1 MMRRLRRGIAA
12 RQGIPPARRRGKMPR
27 KERRGDVLKGSMKNV
42 IVVHPPG
49 GIFSEAVFILRD
61 DYFQTPGISREA
73 LLRQARAAAEEYA
86 AAYSPPG
93 GRRAAHRARG
103 AGCACHRRSRARSAA
118 HRPDISAVIA

>member
-86 AAYSPPG
+86 AAY
-93 GRRAAHRARG
+93 
-103 AGCACHRRSRARSAA
+103 
-118 HRPDISAVIA
+118 

>member
-12 RQGIPPARRRGKMPR
+12 RQGIPPARRHGKTAR
-27 KERRGDVLKGSMKNV
+27 KERRGNVLKGSMKNV

-73 LLRQARAAAEEYA
+73 LLRQARAAAEEYTA
-86 AAYSPPG
+86 GLHPTRAP
-93 GRRAAHRARG
+93 RRK
-103 AGCACHRRSRARSAA
+103 SVTLV
-118 HRPDISAVIA
+118 IIFAVIAAAAVFMLCMGGVL

>member
-1 MMRRLRRGIAA
+1 
-12 RQGIPPARRRGKMPR
+12 
-27 KERRGDVLKGSMKNV
+27 MKNV

-49 GIFSEAVFILRD
+49 GIFSEAIFILRD

-93 GRRAAHRARG
+93 GGARLIALVALAVLVTGGAALALRLIG
-103 AGCACHRRSRARSAA
+103 L
-118 HRPDISAVIA
+118 I

>member
-93 GRRAAHRARG
+93 GGARLIALVALAVLVTGGAALALRLIG
-103 AGCACHRRSRARSAA
+103 L
-118 HRPDISAVIA
+118 I

>member
-86 AAYSPPG
+86 AAYAPPG
-93 GRRAAHRARG
+93 GGARLIALVVLAVLVTGGAALALRLIG
-103 AGCACHRRSRARSAA
+103 L
-118 HRPDISAVIA
+118 I